1 MQVYELF
8 CLNALATLKCLRL
21 YLDYDFFHY
30 AHEFFD
36 DRTIKLFL
44 LYWCEFGMGVCIILL
59 TYIKC
64 IIICLYE

>member
-30 AHEFFD
+30 AQEFFD

-44 LYWCEFGMGVCIILL
+44 LYWCEFGMGV
-59 TYIKC
+59 
-64 IIICLYE
+64 